1 MQKFKHE
8 KITGGITMG
17 KTMFTAKEAVTEY
30 FQGTISY
37 WKLLDDF
44 KKGKIPGSRVGSRRI
59 IFRKE
64 ALDNWMES
72 MENESMPPSKPK
84 HIYEKVNRF

>member
-1 MQKFKHE
+1 ME
-8 KITGGITMG
+8 

-37 WKLLDDF
+37 MKLLRDF
-44 KKGKIPGSRVGSRRI
+44 KAGKIPGSKIGARRI

-64 ALDNWMES
+64 ALDNWMKT
-72 MENESMPPSKPK
+72 MENESVSPSKPR